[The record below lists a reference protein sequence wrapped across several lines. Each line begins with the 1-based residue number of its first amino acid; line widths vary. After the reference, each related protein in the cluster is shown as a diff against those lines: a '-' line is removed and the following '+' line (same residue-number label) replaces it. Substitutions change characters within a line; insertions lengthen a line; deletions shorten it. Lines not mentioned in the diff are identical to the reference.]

1 MMILISINILTMVL
15 DLMRVGVFVV
25 DGSRFGK
32 NVIVIFRVERSSSVM
47 MMMMMMMTMIMMMV
61 NCFCGMVVRR
71 KAFSL
76 ISSWDDCQRSSPLRI
91 SDTLRAGFIT
101 Y

>member
-25 DGSRFGK
+25 DGGRFGK

-47 MMMMMMMTMIMMMV
+47 MMMMMMMTV

>member
-1 MMILISINILTMVL
+1 MILISINILTMVL

-47 MMMMMMMTMIMMMV
+47 MMMMMMMMMMV
-61 NCFCGMVVRR
+61 NCFCCMIVRR

-76 ISSWDDCQRSSPLRI
+76 IYSWDECHRSSPLQI
-91 SDTLRAGFIT
+91 SNMLRAGFIT

>member
-25 DGSRFGK
+25 DGGRFGK

-47 MMMMMMMTMIMMMV
+47 MMIMMMMMMMMMMMV
-61 NCFCGMVVRR
+61 N
-71 KAFSL
+71 
-76 ISSWDDCQRSSPLRI
+76 
-91 SDTLRAGFIT
+91 
-101 Y
+101 

>member
-25 DGSRFGK
+25 YGSRFGK

-47 MMMMMMMTMIMMMV
+47 MMMMMMMMMV

-71 KAFSL
+71 KAFTL

>member
-47 MMMMMMMTMIMMMV
+47 MMMMMMMTV

>member
-1 MMILISINILTMVL
+1 MVL

-32 NVIVIFRVERSSSVM
+32 NVIVIFRAERSSSVM
-47 MMMMMMMTMIMMMV
+47 MMLMTV

>member
-1 MMILISINILTMVL
+1 MVL

-47 MMMMMMMTMIMMMV
+47 MMMMMMMTV

>member
-47 MMMMMMMTMIMMMV
+47 MMMMMMTV

-76 ISSWDDCQRSSPLRI
+76 ISSWDDYQRSSPLRI

>member
-25 DGSRFGK
+25 DGGRFGK

-47 MMMMMMMTMIMMMV
+47 MMMMMMMV
-61 NCFCGMVVRR
+61 N
-71 KAFSL
+71 
-76 ISSWDDCQRSSPLRI
+76 
-91 SDTLRAGFIT
+91 
-101 Y
+101 